1 MSVRKVLLFL
11 PFVGGYT
18 HPIEVRWLKLE
29 FLDLNYAH
37 QMICT
42 NLDAPTCY
50 SLPSY
55 NDWS

>member
-1 MSVRKVLLFL
+1 
-11 PFVGGYT
+11 
-18 HPIEVRWLKLE
+18 LKLE